1 MQETLPGSI
10 PGLGKF
16 SGEGNGNPLQY
27 SCLENF
33 TDREAWWYSL
43 WGLKESDTTE
53 RLTQTHKTKL
63 GSKVMVFYNVIF
75 LPLYMLH
82 MVVSLRSKFIYG
94 ILFCEVDIINSLH
107 DYSE

>member
-1 MQETLPGSI
+1 MQETKVRSPSR
-10 PGLGKF
+10 
-16 SGEGNGNPLQY
+16 ENPLEKGMAIH
-27 SCLENF
+27 SSILAWRF

-75 LPLYMLH
+75 LPVYMLH

-94 ILFCEVDIINSLH
+94 ILFCEVDVINLLD